1 MEVDSI
7 KQKLFS
13 AEVKLYQA
21 ENQASYLQSLANQM
35 DQWVQITSVQRRD
48 WSNYHPLAKLSI
60 LGGGDDSASCS
71 LVAWAISQQF
81 WLSTL
86 AMIRK
91 FFIRFQFYWKILDEY
106 LLNG

>member
-48 WSNYHPLAKLSI
+48 
-60 LGGGDDSASCS
+60 
-71 LVAWAISQQF
+71 
-81 WLSTL
+81 
-86 AMIRK
+86 
-91 FFIRFQFYWKILDEY
+91 
-106 LLNG
+106 

>member
-48 WSNYHPLAKLSI
+48 WSKYHPLAKFSMKLFW
-60 LGGGDDSASCS
+60 GGGRFC
-71 LVAWAISQQF
+71 
-81 WLSTL
+81 
-86 AMIRK
+86 
-91 FFIRFQFYWKILDEY
+91 FFFFGRIFYS
-106 LLNG
+106 G

>member
-48 WSNYHPLAKLSI
+48 WSKYHPLAKFSMKLFF
-60 LGGGDDSASCS
+60 GGGDDSASCS
-71 LVAWAISQQF
+71 LIA
-81 WLSTL
+81 
-86 AMIRK
+86 
-91 FFIRFQFYWKILDEY
+91 FFIQDN
-106 LLNG
+106 NGQ

>member
-48 WSNYHPLAKLSI
+48 WSKYHPLAKFSMKFFY
-60 LGGGDDSASCS
+60 LGGG
-71 LVAWAISQQF
+71 
-81 WLSTL
+81 
-86 AMIRK
+86 
-91 FFIRFQFYWKILDEY
+91 KIL
-106 LLNG
+106 LLVLWSHFLFRITMGNKSAILVVHISYD

>member
-48 WSNYHPLAKLSI
+48 WSKYHPLAKFSMKLF
-60 LGGGDDSASCS
+60 GGGTILLLVLWSHFLFRITMGNKSAI
-71 LVAWAISQQF
+71 LVVHISN
-81 WLSTL
+81 
-86 AMIRK
+86 
-91 FFIRFQFYWKILDEY
+91 D
-106 LLNG
+106 

>member
-48 WSNYHPLAKLSI
+48 WSKYHPLAKFSMKLFFW
-60 LGGGDDSASCS
+60 GGGDDSASCS
-71 LVAWAISQQF
+71 LVA
-81 WLSTL
+81 
-86 AMIRK
+86 
-91 FFIRFQFYWKILDEY
+91 FFIQDN
-106 LLNG
+106 NGQ

>member
-35 DQWVQITSVQRRD
+35 DQWVQITSVQRKD
-48 WSNYHPLAKLSI
+48 WSKYHPLAKFSMTLF
-60 LGGGDDSASCS
+60 GGGTILLLVLWSHFLFRITMGNKSAI
-71 LVAWAISQQF
+71 LVVHISN
-81 WLSTL
+81 
-86 AMIRK
+86 
-91 FFIRFQFYWKILDEY
+91 D
-106 LLNG
+106 

>member
-21 ENQASYLQSLANQM
+21 ENQALYLQSLANQM

-48 WSNYHPLAKLSI
+48 WSKYHPLAKFSMKLFW
-60 LGGGDDSASCS
+60 GGDDSASFS
-71 LVAWAISQQF
+71 LVA
-81 WLSTL
+81 
-86 AMIRK
+86 
-91 FFIRFQFYWKILDEY
+91 FFIQDN
-106 LLNG
+106 NGQ

>member
-35 DQWVQITSVQRRD
+35 DQWVQITSVQIPPTRE
-48 WSNYHPLAKLSI
+48 I
-60 LGGGDDSASCS
+60 LDEAFFLGGDDSASCS
-71 LVAWAISQQF
+71 LVA
-81 WLSTL
+81 
-86 AMIRK
+86 
-91 FFIRFQFYWKILDEY
+91 FFIQDN
-106 LLNG
+106 NGQ

>member
-21 ENQASYLQSLANQM
+21 ENQGSYLQSLANQM

-48 WSNYHPLAKLSI
+48 WSKYHPLAKFSMKFFY
-60 LGGGDDSASCS
+60 LGG
-71 LVAWAISQQF
+71 
-81 WLSTL
+81 
-86 AMIRK
+86 
-91 FFIRFQFYWKILDEY
+91 KIL
-106 LLNG
+106 LLVLDRIFYSG

>member
-48 WSNYHPLAKLSI
+48 WSKYHPLAKFSMKLF
-60 LGGGDDSASCS
+60 LGGDDSASCS
-71 LVAWAISQQF
+71 LVA
-81 WLSTL
+81 
-86 AMIRK
+86 
-91 FFIRFQFYWKILDEY
+91 FFIQDN
-106 LLNG
+106 NGQ

>member
-21 ENQASYLQSLANQM
+21 ENQGSYLQSLANQM

-48 WSNYHPLAKLSI
+48 WSKYHPLAKFSMKFFY
-60 LGGGDDSASCS
+60 LGGEDSASCS
-71 LVAWAISQQF
+71 LIA
-81 WLSTL
+81 
-86 AMIRK
+86 
-91 FFIRFQFYWKILDEY
+91 FFIQDN
-106 LLNG
+106 NGQ

>member
-48 WSNYHPLAKLSI
+48 WSNYHPLAKLSMK
-60 LGGGDDSASCS
+60 LFWGGGRFCFLFFGRMGNKSAI
-71 LVAWAISQQF
+71 LVVHIS
-81 WLSTL
+81 
-86 AMIRK
+86 
-91 FFIRFQFYWKILDEY
+91 YD
-106 LLNG
+106 

>member
-35 DQWVQITSVQRRD
+35 DQWVQITSVQRKD
-48 WSNYHPLAKLSI
+48 WSKYHPLAKFSI
-60 LGGGDDSASCS
+60 KLFCGGDDSASCS
-71 LVAWAISQQF
+71 LVA
-81 WLSTL
+81 
-86 AMIRK
+86 
-91 FFIRFQFYWKILDEY
+91 FFIQDN
-106 LLNG
+106 NGQ